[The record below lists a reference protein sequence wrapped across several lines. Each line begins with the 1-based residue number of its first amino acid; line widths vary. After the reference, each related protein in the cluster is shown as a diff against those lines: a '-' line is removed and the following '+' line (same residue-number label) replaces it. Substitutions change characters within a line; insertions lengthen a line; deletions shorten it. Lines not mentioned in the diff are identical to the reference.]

1 MNRLHLCLTCE
12 HTCIEH
18 TGQKRVR
25 CSRCGSALYHR
36 KPNSLART
44 WALLIAATILY
55 IPANMLPMMEIVKLG
70 RGEPDTIMS
79 GVVSLARSGMVPIA
93 ILVFT
98 ASIVVPLFKIMGLG
112 ILLLNA
118 HGILNGNLL
127 RLCCLYRF
135 IEWIGRW
142 SVLDI
147 FMIAILCSL
156 VHMRLLVILAG
167 PAATAFV
174 LVVILTLFASRSFD
188 LRLLW
193 DRRNPH

>member
-1 MNRLHLCLTCE
+1 MNKFHLCLICE
-12 HTCIEH
+12 HTCEEH
-18 TGQKRVR
+18 TGRKRVR

-36 KPNSLART
+36 KPNSLACT

-55 IPANMLPMMEIVKLG
+55 IPANMLPIMEIVKLG
-70 RGEPDTIMS
+70 RGDPDTIMS
-79 GVVSLARSGMVPIA
+79 GVVSLTRSGMIPIA

-127 RLCCLYRF
+127 RLCSLYRF

-167 PAATAFV
+167 PASTAFV
-174 LVVILTLFASRSFD
+174 LVVLLTIFASRSFD

-193 DRRNPH
+193 DRRSRP